1 MLMEDPRDAED
12 AVRELDGSRMC
23 GRKVKV
29 NLSALRNGSAS
40 DNRKY
45 WFIKSLF
52 IRFIEMGG

>member
-29 NLSALRNGSAS
+29 NISALRKDS
-40 DNRKY
+40 DNRAES
-45 WFIKSLF
+45 IGSSRVSL
-52 IRFIEMGG
+52 